1 MDTAIFDVVYS
12 THYNTRSRGN
22 PPPAAKPINTHPL
35 PLAPHTPP
43 ASWKPSH
50 TLLPLVWYVYVARIT
65 TFALEATLHQ
75 LRNDGYS
82 VFVVRGKELPPP
94 ASEPGE
100 GARDCW
106 YRVKDLLEASRG
118 GGTRATVGDG

>member
-1 MDTAIFDVVYS
+1 M
-12 THYNTRSRGN
+12 
-22 PPPAAKPINTHPL
+22 
-35 PLAPHTPP
+35 
-43 ASWKPSH
+43 
-50 TLLPLVWYVYVARIT
+50 WYLYIYYCLARIT

-82 VFVVRGKELPPP
+82 VFVVRGKELPAA
-94 ASEPGE
+94 ASAPGE

-118 GGTRATVGDG
+118 GEGGEGGEGGDDGPARSPDKWSNGFCFFTQVVA